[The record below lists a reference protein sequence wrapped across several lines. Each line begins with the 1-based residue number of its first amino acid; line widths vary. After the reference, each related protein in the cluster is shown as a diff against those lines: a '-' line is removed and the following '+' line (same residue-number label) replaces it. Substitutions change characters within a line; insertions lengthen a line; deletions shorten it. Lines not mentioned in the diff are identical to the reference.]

1 MARKKDILVDQRIQ
15 VIGLDFFSDKSV
27 EFIDHSEQGV
37 EFVEIGVAVNADEFT
52 QKDFTDFFIT
62 NIGSGQQVE
71 FSSESG
77 TQIAQALVFGVERQA
92 LADSKKDFN
101 TITDFAVGGIS
112 LDEFIVD
119 LNIGGFQESLE
130 EDDNGNQEFLFPIH
144 DTQAD
149 VTIIGIVQTEI
160 FGVEIISH
168 TLHLDDVAS
177 EGGVLL
183 FDTGS
188 HEGDRV
194 VLFGS
199 DEHSDEFFQ
208 TINDE
213 ISSKF
218 VAIFVLFDEFFVG
231 ELGQM
236 AERASN
242 HDRNIGQVHFNSF
255 DGTIVNGSCDGSK

>member
-15 VIGLDFFSDKSV
+15 VVRLDFFSDESV
-27 EFIDHSEQGV
+27 EFIDHSEQAV
-37 EFVEIGVAVNADEFT
+37 ELVEIGVAVDADKFIHE
-52 QKDFTDFFIT
+52 DLTDFFIT
-62 NIGSGQQVE
+62 NIGSVQQVE
-71 FSSESG
+71 FSSKSG
-77 TQIAQALVFGVERQA
+77 AQIAQALVFGVERQA

-112 LDEFIVD
+112 LNEFIVD
-119 LNIGGFQESLE
+119 LDISGFQESLE
-130 EDDNGNQEFLFPIH
+130 EDDNRNQEFLFPIH

-149 VTIIGIVQTEI
+149 VTIIGVIQTEV
-160 FGVEIISH
+160 FGVEIVSH

-177 EGGVLL
+177 KAGVLL

-194 VLFGS
+194 VLFGC

-208 TINDE
+208 AINDE

-218 VAIFVLFDEFFVG
+218 IAVFVLFDEFFIG
-231 ELGQM
+231 ELGQV

-242 HDRNIGQVHFNSF
+242 HDGDI
-255 DGTIVNGSCDGSK
+255 